1 MQTFTQKQPIQY
13 LFFSRDT
20 STLAG
25 FYHNGIYCPF
35 EESQRVVRPLPQ
47 LIGEEDVFD
56 SPLIAELCAG
66 KLTAKEVR
74 IALHDADFILYATTA
89 DNSLRGFAIAHVRPT
104 CLYVDILVGSGC
116 GGMLMDYI
124 TSLASQYPCTFYDGI
139 LLESIPSAIGF
150 YVKKGFIPTGQYS
163 KEGNPYYMRNINR
176 IQYQRETPWT
186 PNVCNYENCRPM
198 LLT

>member
-1 MQTFTQKQPIQY
+1 MENFTQTTPIIY
-13 LFFSRDT
+13 SFFSRDI
-20 STLAG
+20 STLSG

-74 IALHDADFILYATTA
+74 TALHDADFILYATTI
-89 DNSLRGFAIAHVRPT
+89 DNSLRGFAIAHLRPT

-116 GGMLMDYI
+116 GGKLMDYLKSI
-124 TSLASQYPCTFYDGI
+124 ASQYPRTLHDGI

-150 YVKKGFIPTGQYS
+150 YVKKGFVETGTYS
-163 KEGNPYYMRNINR
+163 KEGNPYYTWNINMEY
-176 IQYQRETPWT
+176 YQRENAWNPKYY
-186 PNVCNYENCRPM
+186 NYENCRPM